1 MLVSL
6 QCTLHIVTQ
15 VNYAS
20 PALSYSSLRSST
32 TGVLLIN
39 LCSALI
45 ALNVSFI
52 ISTFVQRSPE
62 ACAAFSAVFHCLV
75 LVSSFAFTTMSLFRA
90 WDPSNWRKLIV
101 GFAILADWGK

>member
-52 ISTFVQRSPE
+52 ISTFVQRFPE